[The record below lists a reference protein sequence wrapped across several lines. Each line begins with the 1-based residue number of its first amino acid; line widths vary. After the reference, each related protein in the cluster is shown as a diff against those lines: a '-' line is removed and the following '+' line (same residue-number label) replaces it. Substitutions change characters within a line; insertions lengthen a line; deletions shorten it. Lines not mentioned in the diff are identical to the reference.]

1 MPSRRK
7 IEPQEG
13 KRDDQESREQIDPL
27 KRGNQRDSDAEEED
41 LSRDDEDLSED
52 EEEDSED
59 NDNEEGGD
67 IETE

>member
-13 KRDDQESREQIDPL
+13 KRDDQERREQIDPL
-27 KRGNQRDSDAEEED
+27 KGGKRDSDVEEED
-41 LSRDDEDLSED
+41 LSRDDDDLSED
-52 EEEDSED
+52 EDEDSED

>member
-1 MPSRRK
+1 MPSRKK

-27 KRGNQRDSDAEEED
+27 KRGNQADSDVEDED

-52 EEEDSED
+52 EDDED
-59 NDNEEGGD
+59 NENEEGGD

>member
-1 MPSRRK
+1 MPSRKK

-13 KRDDQESREQIDPL
+13 KRDDQERREKIDPL
-27 KRGNQRDSDAEEED
+27 QGGNQRDSDAEEED

-59 NDNEEGGD
+59 NENEEAGD
-67 IETE
+67 LETE